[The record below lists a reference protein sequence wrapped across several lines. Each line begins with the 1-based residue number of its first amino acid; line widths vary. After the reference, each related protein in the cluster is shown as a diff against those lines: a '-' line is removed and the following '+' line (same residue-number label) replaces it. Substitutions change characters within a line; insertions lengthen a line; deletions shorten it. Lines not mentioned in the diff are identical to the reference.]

1 MKNSISGKLLE
12 TLCYIALNRNYFTNI
27 SNSKKGNRISLERR
41 QLFKHKAG
49 AREGGAQ
56 FGKVDGGKKRKT
68 TRGSS
73 GGRRATFTPGGTA
86 LSRIETPALSKLTGM
101 DVQQH
106 RASQFLSSS
115 LDFLPRR

>member
-56 FGKVDGGKKRKT
+56 FGKVDGGKKEKLHE
-68 TRGSS
+68 
-73 GGRRATFTPGGTA
+73 AA
-86 LSRIETPALSKLTGM
+86 LEDAGLHLPLEEQRSLALKL
-101 DVQQH
+101 Q
-106 RASQFLSSS
+106 RCPS
-115 LDFLPRR
+115 